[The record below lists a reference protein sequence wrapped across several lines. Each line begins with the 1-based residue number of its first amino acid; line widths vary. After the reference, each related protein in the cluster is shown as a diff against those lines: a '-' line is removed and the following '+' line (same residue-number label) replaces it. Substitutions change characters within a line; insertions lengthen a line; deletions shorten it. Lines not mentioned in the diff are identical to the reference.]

1 MAATASG
8 RTGVVAAWSR
18 YVTPAFEPGFGGL
31 LTGQVYEPGISV
43 TPLGDTPFV
52 TTQLRLVEP
61 PEPRSRPAKDA
72 SKASSTAATRAPS
85 KGTVRRAR
93 TNTAR
98 SGRRA
103 ASWGEWR
110 LDAGTRQVGR
120 AGVAQARRALEA
132 ALEQAALE
140 QELSEAS

>member
-1 MAATASG
+1 
-8 RTGVVAAWSR
+8 
-18 YVTPAFEPGFGGL
+18 
-31 LTGQVYEPGISV
+31 
-43 TPLGDTPFV
+43 V

-61 PEPRSRPAKDA
+61 PEPRTRPA
-72 SKASSTAATRAPS
+72 AATTNAAGKARGKSGHKSAGKSTTKAPA

-93 TNTAR
+93 TS

-103 ASWGEWR
+103 ASWGEWH

-132 ALEQAALE
+132 ALEQAALD
-140 QELSEAS
+140 QQLSQAS